1 MDMKAGLSSAFV
13 MYSASKEVV
22 MSKSVSIALL
32 VVGVVLIVYGA
43 NAAQSIGSDF
53 SRMFTG
59 APTDK
64 AIWLLA
70 GGIIAAIVGFFGILR
85 GRPG

>member
-1 MDMKAGLSSAFV
+1 
-13 MYSASKEVV
+13 

-32 VVGVVLIVYGA
+32 IIGVALIVYGA

-64 AIWLLA
+64 AIWLLT
-70 GGIIAAIVGFFGILR
+70 GGVIAAIIGFAGVIR
-85 GRPG
+85 GRSDR

>member
-1 MDMKAGLSSAFV
+1 
-13 MYSASKEVV
+13 

-32 VVGVVLIVYGA
+32 VIGIVLIVYGA
-43 NAAQSIGSDF
+43 NAAQSIGSDL
-53 SRMFTG
+53 SRLFTG

-70 GGIIAAIVGFFGILR
+70 GGVLAAVVGFIGVIR
-85 GRPG
+85 GRST